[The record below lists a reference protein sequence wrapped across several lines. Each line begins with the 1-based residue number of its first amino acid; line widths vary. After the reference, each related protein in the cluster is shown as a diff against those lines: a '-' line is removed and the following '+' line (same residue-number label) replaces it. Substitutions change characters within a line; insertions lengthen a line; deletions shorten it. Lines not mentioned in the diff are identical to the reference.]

1 MKLYVRMVVVLTVI
15 GLLSGSFLA
24 TVGILTKD
32 RIALNKQREI
42 QEAIIAVVPGTEV
55 SEKLFEEKDL
65 SIYGGK
71 DPEGNLIGYGILASG
86 IGFQD
91 KISFMLGTNTSLTTI
106 KKLKIIEQKETP
118 GLGAKIEEEDVFLK
132 FWENKDCSEPLTLRK
147 PAVQTAEELGATE
160 INTITGATIS
170 SESVLKI
177 VNSSLERVRQLI
189 KEGRVQNEKQD
200 VN

>member
-1 MKLYVRMVVVLTVI
+1 MNLSVRMVVVLTVV

-32 RIALNKQREI
+32 RIALNKLREI
-42 QEAIIAVVPGTEV
+42 QEAIISVVPGTEM
-55 SEKLFEEKDL
+55 SEKLYEEKDL

-71 DPEGNLIGYGILASG
+71 DPEGNLIGFGILASG

-118 GLGAKIEEEDVFLK
+118 GLGAKIEDEDVFLK

-177 VNSSLERVRQLI
+177 VNSSLERVRQLL
-189 KEGRVQNEKQD
+189 KEGHVQIEKQD

>member
-1 MKLYVRMVVVLTVI
+1 MSLYVRMVVVLTVV

-32 RIALNKQREI
+32 RIALNKQRAIE
-42 QEAIIAVVPGTEV
+42 EAITHVLPDTES
-55 SEKLFEEKDL
+55 SEKLYEEKGL

-71 DPEGNLIGYGILASG
+71 DPEGNLIGFGILASG
-86 IGFQD
+86 VGFQD
-91 KISFMLGTNTSLTTI
+91 KISFMLGTNASLTTI
-106 KKLKIIEQKETP
+106 KRLKIIEQKETP
-118 GLGAKIEEEDVFLK
+118 GLGAKIEDEDVFLK

-147 PAVQTAEELGATE
+147 PAVKTFEELGPKE

-189 KEGRVQNEKQD
+189 KEGRVQSEQQD

>member
-1 MKLYVRMVVVLTVI
+1 MSLYVRMVVVLTVV

-42 QEAIIAVVPGTEV
+42 QEAIISVVPGTEI
-55 SEKLFEEKDL
+55 SEKLYEEKNL
-65 SIYGGK
+65 SIYGGR
-71 DPEGNLIGYGILASG
+71 DPEGNLIGFGILASG

-106 KKLKIIEQKETP
+106 KRLKIIEQKETP
-118 GLGAKIEEEDVFLK
+118 GLGAKIEDEDVFLK

-147 PAVQTAEELGATE
+147 PAVKTSEELGPTE

-177 VNSSLERVRQLI
+177 VNGSLERVRQLI
-189 KEGRVQNEKQD
+189 KEGRVQSEQQD

>member
-1 MKLYVRMVVVLTVI
+1 MSLYARMVIVLTSV

-24 TVGILTKD
+24 TVGMLTKE
-32 RIALNKQREI
+32 RIALNIQREI
-42 QEAIIAVVPGTEV
+42 EEAIVQVIPGTV
-55 SEKLFEEKDL
+55 SSEKLYEEKGL
-65 SIYGGK
+65 TIYGGK
-71 DPEGNLIGYGILASG
+71 DGDGALLGFGILASG
-86 IGFQD
+86 VGFQD
-91 KISFMLGTNTSLTTI
+91 KIDLMLGTNTSLTRT

-118 GLGAKIEEEDVFLK
+118 GLGAKIEDTDAFLI
-132 FWENKDCSEPLTLRK
+132 FWENKDCSESLTLRK
-147 PAVQTAEELGATE
+147 PAAKTPEELSPME

-189 KEGRVQNEKQD
+189 KEEAFQIGEQD

>member
-1 MKLYVRMVVVLTVI
+1 MSLYVRMVVVLTVV

-32 RIALNKQREI
+32 RIALNKQRAIE
-42 QEAIIAVVPGTEV
+42 EAIAHVLPDTES
-55 SEKLFEEKDL
+55 SEKLYEEKGL

-71 DPEGNLIGYGILASG
+71 DPEGNLIGFGILASG
-86 IGFQD
+86 VGFQD

-106 KKLKIIEQKETP
+106 KRLKIIEQKETP
-118 GLGAKIEEEDVFLK
+118 GLGAKIEDEDVFLK
-132 FWENKDCSEPLTLRK
+132 FWENKGCSEPLTLRK
-147 PAVQTAEELGATE
+147 PAVKTSEELGPRE

-189 KEGRVQNEKQD
+189 KEGRVQSEQQD

>member
-1 MKLYVRMVVVLTVI
+1 MNLSVRMVVVLTVV

-32 RIALNKQREI
+32 RIALNKLREI
-42 QEAIIAVVPGTEV
+42 QEAIISVVPGTEM
-55 SEKLFEEKDL
+55 SEKLYEEKNL

-71 DPEGNLIGYGILASG
+71 DPEGNLIGFGILASG

-118 GLGAKIEEEDVFLK
+118 GLGAKIEDEDVFLK

-147 PAVQTAEELGATE
+147 PAVQTSEELGATE

-177 VNSSLERVRQLI
+177 VNSSLERVRQLL
-189 KEGRVQNEKQD
+189 KEGHVQIEKQD

>member
-1 MKLYVRMVVVLTVI
+1 MSLYVRMVVVLTVV

-42 QEAIIAVVPGTEV
+42 QEAIISVVPGTEM
-55 SEKLFEEKDL
+55 SEKLYEEKDL

-71 DPEGNLIGYGILASG
+71 DPEGNLIGFGILASG

-91 KISFMLGTNTSLTTI
+91 KISFMLGTNMSLTTI

-118 GLGAKIEEEDVFLK
+118 GLGAKIEDEDVFLK
-132 FWENKDCSEPLTLRK
+132 FWENKDCSESLTLRK
-147 PAVQTAEELGATE
+147 PAVKTSEELGPTE

-177 VNSSLERVRQLI
+177 VNSAHERVRQLI
-189 KEGRVQNEKQD
+189 KEEAFQIGEPD

>member
-1 MKLYVRMVVVLTVI
+1 MVVVLTVV

-32 RIALNKQREI
+32 RIALNKQRAIE
-42 QEAIIAVVPGTEV
+42 EAIISVIPDTES
-55 SEKLFEEKDL
+55 SEILYEEKGL
-65 SIYGGK
+65 AIYGGRN
-71 DPEGNLIGYGILASG
+71 ENGVLIGFGILASG

-106 KKLKIIEQKETP
+106 KRLKIIEQKETP
-118 GLGAKIEEEDVFLK
+118 GLGAKIEDEDVFLK

-147 PAVQTAEELGATE
+147 PAVKTAEELGPTE

-189 KEGRVQNEKQD
+189 KDGRVQSEQQD

>member
-1 MKLYVRMVVVLTVI
+1 MKLYVRMVVVLTVV

-42 QEAIIAVVPGTEV
+42 QEAIIAVVPGTEM

-189 KEGRVQNEKQD
+189 KEGHIQNEKQD